1 MATISS
7 YWKIINPQRQQNY
20 YASVDPTV
28 PDSNLSSASSG
39 YRPVF
44 SGEEDD
50 TWYAKVMRGPASR
63 IQAYTQYDQMDN
75 DVDVARGM
83 DIIAEEMTPTDEQTR
98 LPFLIQWETED
109 NADISD
115 TTIVTVR
122 AALRQ
127 FSKIQEIQK
136 RKFGIARH
144 LAKYGDCIFVK
155 RSDTK
160 KWKSIDIRNV
170 LAIGVDEDDI
180 PISYYIRELDDNDVS
195 QSFQQTSI
203 GLVSPLDAS
212 GMPTSGKVVK
222 YPAASIVHFTNCDEM
237 TSTMPF
243 GVSLLKPIYRVFR
256 QYTMLEDA
264 IVIYRIVRAP
274 ERRVFYV
281 DIGNMNPAQG
291 KRYLENIK
299 DEMRQRRT
307 PYSSANGRDMVDGQY
322 DLASMQEDFF
332 FPVTAGG
339 RGSKIETIPGG
350 SEDFGSNLLR
360 QFQQK
365 MFRGM
370 RIPSSYLGDTGGDAQ
385 QQQVSDGKVGIAY
398 FEELR
403 FANFIMR
410 QQKYMN
416 KVFDEHFKIYLK
428 TVGIRV
434 DTNLFTI
441 ELPPP
446 ENFALYKQAAIDA
459 ELLNG
464 YNTIADDDTI
474 SSRVKKK
481 RYLGWTD
488 DEIQMN
494 EVMLKEERGISDG
507 DSIPPLQQI
516 YDPIVYKNR
525 KPIIKKIPKTLN
537 SDDSGGSTPTD
548 DFGSMDMGGAT
559 DVGDDA
565 GGGATD
571 VAANQSNN
579 SGGSTDS
586 NSAPEDISPP
596 MKV

>member
-7 YWKIINPQRQQNY
+7 YWKIIGPQRQQNN

-28 PDSNLSSASSG
+28 PDSSLTSNTG
-39 YRPVF
+39 YRPEFGDV
-44 SGEEDD
+44 EEN
-50 TWYAKVMRGPASR
+50 WYAKVMRGPASR
-63 IQAYTQYDQMDN
+63 IQSYTQYDQMDN
-75 DVDVARGM
+75 DVDVARGL

-98 LPFLIQWETED
+98 LPFIIQWETED
-109 NADISD
+109 NADIADS
-115 TTIVTVR
+115 TIVTVR

-127 FSKIQEIQK
+127 FSKIQEVQK

-144 LAKYGDCIFVK
+144 LAKFGDCVFVK

-160 KWKSIDIRNV
+160 KWRSVDIKNV
-170 LAIGVDEDDI
+170 LAVGVDEDHI
-180 PISYYIRELDDNDVS
+180 PVSYYIRELDELDVS
-195 QSFQQTSI
+195 QSFQQTSV
-203 GLVSPLDAS
+203 GLASPYDAS
-212 GMPTSGKVVK
+212 GVPVTGKVVK
-222 YPAASIVHFTNCDEM
+222 YPAASVVHFTNCDEM
-237 TSTMPF
+237 TNTIPF

-281 DIGNMNPAQG
+281 DIGNMNPVQG

-299 DEMRQRRT
+299 NEMRQRRT
-307 PYSSANGRDMVDGQY
+307 PYSSGNGRDMVDGQY

-339 RGSKIETIPGG
+339 KGGRVETIPGG
-350 SEDFGSNLLR
+350 SEEFGTTLLR

-365 MFRGM
+365 MFRGL
-370 RIPSSYLGDTGGDAQ
+370 RIPTSYLGDTGGDAQ

-403 FANFIMR
+403 FANFVMR

-416 KVFDEHFKIYLK
+416 EIFDKHFKIYLK
-428 TVGIRV
+428 TVGINV
-434 DTNLFTI
+434 DTDLFTI
-441 ELPPP
+441 ELPAP

-464 YNTIADDDTI
+464 YNTIVDDDTI

-525 KPIIKKIPKTLN
+525 KPIVKKIPKTLN
-537 SDDSGGSTPTD
+537 SDESGGSSSGGD
-548 DFGSMDMGGAT
+548 DFGSMDMGGAS

-571 VAANQSNN
+571 V
-579 SGGSTDS
+579 GGSTDA
-586 NSAPEDISPP
+586 NAAPEDLSTPP
-596 MKV
+596 TIPPPTPPTL